1 MQKEEE
7 EDKELL
13 DLLEGKRKKIQFNN
27 IFFYYFIIIAYT
39 SQSNRRNFINE
50 VIEEEDEDKNNLNKD
65 NEIKKEFNNINRNN
79 DKFRKIITKSNDDF
93 NNIKVIN
100 DKNIK
105 EENSGKNKQNL
116 IWSSSPFN
124 KKINTYENL
133 FSKKTFDKYVSIR
146 DKLIPENKNGVVLP
160 NLNKINNSN
169 NHFNNF
175 ESLNIKKPFS
185 SQQMNLRSISTDKA
199 KFQQNININSITG
212 DTSAFTHSSKKY
224 FSPGGIGNQNYTE
237 DLSKFRMGLLSA
249 GSTSNNNIIIPMIP
263 IRRPVSNFN
272 FGGGQLWNNFENNN
286 KNLNNKNN
294 TNKANPFDDP
304 KTINNNLKKEEDEN
318 IFDFENN
325 KKELNLNNSKKNYN
339 IYNKSN
345 NIARNKTL
353 KSQDKKKPYDNFPI
367 KNDYNNLYLGMD
379 KMITK
384 LHKIKIEK
392 GMMNS
397 GIMNSLNKKFNNDYQ
412 NQIEQFKKSHL
423 PMMFNN
429 QNNKINK
436 AISLNDNNNDKNKS
450 TRSHSFNNRNNFY

>member
-1 MQKEEE
+1 MFYLFIAVNQKK
-7 EDKELL
+7 DV
-13 DLLEGKRKKIQFNN
+13 
-27 IFFYYFIIIAYT
+27 
-39 SQSNRRNFINE
+39 INE
-50 VIEEEDEDKNNLNKD
+50 VIEEEDEEKNNINKD
-65 NEIKKEFNNINRNN
+65 NEIKKEGNKINFRND
-79 DKFRKIITKSNDDF
+79 DKFRKIIPKSNDDN

-100 DKNIK
+100 EKNIKNIK
-105 EENSGKNKQNL
+105 EENTLKNKQNL
-116 IWSSSPFN
+116 LWNNSPFN

-146 DKLIPENKNGVVLP
+146 DKLMPENKNGIILP
-160 NLNKINNSN
+160 NLKNINNSSN
-169 NHFNNF
+169 NFNNF
-175 ESLNIKKPFS
+175 ESLNYKKPFN
-185 SQQMNLRSISTDKA
+185 SQKISLRSISTDKA
-199 KFQQNININSITG
+199 KFQQNVNINSITG

-224 FSPGGIGNQNYTE
+224 FSPGGFGNQNYTE

-294 TNKANPFDDP
+294 TNKSNNLEEPNN
-304 KTINNNLKKEEDEN
+304 TINNNLKNEENEN
-318 IFDFENN
+318 KIEVESN
-325 KKELNLNNSKKNYN
+325 KKEFNINNSKRNYN

-345 NIARNKTL
+345 NVVRNKSL
-353 KSQDKKKPYDNFPI
+353 KSQDKKKLNDNFPI
-367 KNDYNNLYLGMD
+367 KNDFNNLYLGMD

-436 AISLNDNNNDKNKS
+436 AIIINDNNIERNKS